1 MVFNMALKMKHYLTI
16 VLVIA
21 CSIVFVCP
29 AYANTNST
37 EGYYSVNGSFT
48 EDGINYE
55 YTDLV
60 YEDGSIYSE
69 LYVVEADGSK
79 TLSDSF
85 TITNNDIDEIYLN
98 GELAATIDPSQD
110 LSEMEIVP
118 YDMFPYRHAEG
129 PITSLNP
136 LTSTPF
142 QLMVASEIIDQKVP
156 NVFFVADYRLET
168 FPSDVPPEYFGAITK
183 TEYWIDIYK
192 GGYFNPQNQVGD
204 TIHGFSYGMPN

>member
-1 MVFNMALKMKHYLTI
+1 
-16 VLVIA
+16 
-21 CSIVFVCP
+21 
-29 AYANTNST
+29 
-37 EGYYSVNGSFT
+37 
-48 EDGINYE
+48 
-55 YTDLV
+55 
-60 YEDGSIYSE
+60 
-69 LYVVEADGSK
+69 
-79 TLSDSF
+79 
-85 TITNNDIDEIYLN
+85 
-98 GELAATIDPSQD
+98 
-110 LSEMEIVP
+110 MEIVP

-142 QLMVASEIIDQKVP
+142 QIAHLIVAAILLQAPGLVIAEGLMLMVASEIIDQKVP

-192 GGYFNPQNQVGD
+192 GGYFNPQNKVGD